1 MEADKDRDTAN
12 QHIALQQPY
21 PQDIHAVLRELTAAL
36 AEQRVKI
43 AFLEKENQDHVTKLK
58 ELEKKEIETDKKV
71 EQLQVKQVAFS
82 ASLLDQGHGDIGP
95 FNTQITLIFKHV
107 VTNIGNA
114 YNPHTGI
121 FTAPVRGVYH
131 FDWSSY
137 GYGNIGTGGVLFRNG
152 ENIFLAYEQQT
163 SGGVSASN
171 GASLLLEVG
180 DQVSVR
186 LWAGARIHDNQNHQ
200 TTFSGHLIFTM

>member
-114 YNPHTGI
+114 YNPHTGMEI
-121 FTAPVRGVYH
+121 EEELTSLLPALDREKIICIVEHLMDVIGVQQKK
-131 FDWSSY
+131 W
-137 GYGNIGTGGVLFRNG
+137 
-152 ENIFLAYEQQT
+152 QQT
-163 SGGVSASN
+163 R
-171 GASLLLEVG
+171 EPE
-180 DQVSVR
+180 
-186 LWAGARIHDNQNHQ
+186 
-200 TTFSGHLIFTM
+200 